1 MMKKEITHITASEAK
16 KQAVEVGTEKLLD
29 TIFLLINEA
38 ATYQG
43 SSNIQFAFDETLPEV
58 ITKVKVDLE
67 QDGYEVKRFD
77 ETVKNSIN
85 EDEVRTTFLISWA
98 EAK

>member
-43 SSNIQFAFDETLPEV
+43 SSNIQLLLMKLYLKLLLKLKLT
-58 ITKVKVDLE
+58 
-67 QDGYEVKRFD
+67 
-77 ETVKNSIN
+77 
-85 EDEVRTTFLISWA
+85 
-98 EAK
+98 

>member
-1 MMKKEITHITASEAK
+1 MKKEITHITASEAK
-16 KQAVEVGTEKLLD
+16 KQAIEVGTEKLLD
-29 TIFLLINEA
+29 TIFGLIDEA

-43 SSNIQFAFDETLPEV
+43 SGNIPFAFDETLPEV
-58 ITKVKVDLE
+58 ITKVKADLE
-67 QDGYEVKRFD
+67 QDGYEVKRCD

-85 EDEVRTTFLISWA
+85 EDEVRTVFLISWA